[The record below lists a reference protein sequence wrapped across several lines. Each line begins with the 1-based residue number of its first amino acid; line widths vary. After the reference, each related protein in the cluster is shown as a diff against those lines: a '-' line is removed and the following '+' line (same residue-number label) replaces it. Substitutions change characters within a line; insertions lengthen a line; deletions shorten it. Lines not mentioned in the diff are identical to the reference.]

1 LKFIIIKKM
10 NTTERKLAT
19 TTREQSNTTERSN
32 SIKSFNLAPSQ
43 YFNFLV
49 SLKINKLKI
58 VK

>member
-1 LKFIIIKKM
+1 M
-10 NTTERKLAT
+10 NTTERKLAA

-32 SIKSFNLAPSQ
+32 SIKSYNLSSPQ